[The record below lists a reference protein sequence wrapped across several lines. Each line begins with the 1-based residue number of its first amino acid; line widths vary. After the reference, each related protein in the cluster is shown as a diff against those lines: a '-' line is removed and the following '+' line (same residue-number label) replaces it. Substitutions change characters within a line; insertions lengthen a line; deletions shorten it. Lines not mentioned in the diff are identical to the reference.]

1 MEDKRINCSDVNN
14 KIKKFKKGLDEKF
27 VFVTPEGETFLLS
40 TVDVL
45 HRDYDTD
52 KDNWI
57 WRYETMLFKNPIIDS
72 EGYIVEIGDEVW
84 CNRYHSKEKAIETHN
99 DLVKQIQ
106 EGVPYEKV
114 FGI

>member
-1 MEDKRINCSDVNN
+1 MEYKGINCFDVNN
-14 KIKKFKKGLDEKF
+14 KIKKFQKGLDEKF
-27 VFVTPEGETFLLS
+27 VFVTSEGETFLLS

-72 EGYIVEIGDEVW
+72 DGYIIKIGDEVW
-84 CNRYHSKEKAIETHN
+84 CNCYHSKEKAIETHN
-99 DLVKQIQ
+99 ELVKQIK

-114 FGI
+114 FEI